1 MFQIADIKINSPII
15 VAPMAGISNDAFRQL
30 CFEFNAGLVYSEM
43 VSDKAI
49 FYKNERTLK
58 MLEVPKSE
66 HPVSL
71 QLFGF
76 DINTMVYAAKI
87 LDNETNCDLI
97 DINMGCP
104 VNKVIKTGAGS
115 ALMKDE
121 ENTVHII
128 EEIVKSVRKPV
139 TVKMR
144 LGFTVDTMNYLSL
157 AKKLEGVGVS
167 AIALHARTRSQ
178 MYEGKADWS
187 HIKVLK
193 DNLHIPVIGNGDV
206 KSVEDFI
213 TMKNT
218 TNCDGVMIG
227 RALLGNPFLIKEI
240 DNYLNDIKD
249 YEVTIEDKF
258 NYCLK
263 HCQKLIDLYNEKL
276 AISMMRGIAPHY
288 LSGLY
293 NSTTYKEKMNHINS
307 YDDLNDILVEYKK
320 YLDDYSSSNNKDLN
334 SFKG

>member
-1 MFQIADIKINSPII
+1 MFQIQNKVINSDII

-49 FYKNERTLK
+49 YYQNKRTLD
-58 MLEVPKSE
+58 MLEVNDDF

-71 QLFGF
+71 QLFGS
-76 DINTMVYAAKI
+76 DIKTMVYAAKV
-87 LDNETNCDLI
+87 LDNETNCDFI

-104 VNKVIKTGAGS
+104 VNKVVKTGAGS
-115 ALMKDE
+115 SMMKHEDE
-121 ENTVHII
+121 TVI
-128 EEIVKSVRKPV
+128 IVKQIIQNVKKPV

-144 LGFTVDTMNYLSL
+144 LGWDLNSMNYLSL
-157 AKKLEGVGVS
+157 SKKLEDVGVS

-178 MYEGKADWS
+178 MYEGHSDWS

-193 DNLHIPVIGNGDV
+193 ENLKIPVIGNGDV

-213 TMKNT
+213 KMKNE

-227 RALLGNPFLIKEI
+227 RALVGNPFLIKEI
-240 DNYLNDIKD
+240 DNYLKGLDKI
-249 YEVTIEDKF
+249 EVSVDDRFE
-258 NYCLK
+258 YCLK
-263 HCQKLIDLYNEKL
+263 HARKLIDLSNEKN
-276 AISMMRGIAPHY
+276 AMSQMRGLAPHY

-293 NSTTYKEKMNHINS
+293 DATTYKNKISRIRS
-307 YDDLNDILVEYKK
+307 YDELVSILEEYRL
-320 YLDDYSSSNNKDLN
+320 YLINHQ
-334 SFKG
+334 